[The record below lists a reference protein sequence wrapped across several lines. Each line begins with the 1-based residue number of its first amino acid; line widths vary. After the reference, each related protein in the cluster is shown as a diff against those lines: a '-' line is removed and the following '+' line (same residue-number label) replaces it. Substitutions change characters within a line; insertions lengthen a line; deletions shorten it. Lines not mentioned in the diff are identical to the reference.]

1 MAKVDGALAAD
12 QELKMTFTPNIPQS
26 GQTLGNSQSQV
37 LNNFTNYFNT
47 MSVNHV
53 APNNSGAGK
62 HNLAELVVQAQSP
75 ATAAAEVAIYS
86 RSPSGTADLYLQAQS
101 QLANATDI
109 KMSRLDAGIKAGG
122 PGWTFLPGG
131 MIMQWGSCGV
141 VNGAFTTIY
150 TAHGG
155 IAFTTATYAV
165 FLTVYDPGAP
175 SNPIPSFTVNG
186 GSLTSTQ
193 FGGTT
198 NRALTLNYL
207 AIGM

>member
-1 MAKVDGALAAD
+1 VDGALAAD

-109 KMSRLDAGIKAGG
+109 QMSRLDEGIKTGSA
-122 PGWTFLPGG
+122 GWTFLPGG
-131 MIMQWGSCGV
+131 MIMQWGSCVLAAAGQLAVVYTTQGGVAFKSATYQVFLTVNDPGSPITPIPSFV
-141 VNGAFTTIY
+141 VNGAL
-150 TAHGG
+150 TAKTG
-155 IAFTTATYAV
+155 
-165 FLTVYDPGAP
+165 
-175 SNPIPSFTVNG
+175 FTV
-186 GSLTSTQ
+186 S
-193 FGGTT
+193 T
-198 NRALTLNYL
+198 NRGLTLDYL